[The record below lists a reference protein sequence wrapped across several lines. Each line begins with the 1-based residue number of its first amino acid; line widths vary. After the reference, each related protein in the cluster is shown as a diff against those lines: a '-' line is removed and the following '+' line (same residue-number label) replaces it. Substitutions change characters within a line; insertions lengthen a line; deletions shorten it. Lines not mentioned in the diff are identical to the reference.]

1 MKLIIG
7 MTYLPDLEGPS
18 SHLHDVWWHY
28 SGPLY
33 CLVIST
39 KPSVFL
45 YNCGE
50 HLHTLEH
57 YLHVIHA
64 CTRNFKYGHIKKKS
78 FQALCIF
85 TLIQILVTLLHKKS
99 PTIKVKEAICHKIVT
114 NTGLNEQTFIS
125 MKRHTTCMLL

>member
-64 CTRNFKYGHIKKKS
+64 CTRNFKYGHIIKKKFPS
-78 FQALCIF
+78 IMYFHANSNSSDFI
-85 TLIQILVTLLHKKS
+85 TKKS